1 MNKYHPKFRHIIV
14 MILLIGSFGFLFSK
28 LIYMETVLHKK
39 LKQEGDN
46 RSDRRIK
53 IKSYRGIILDRNG
66 DPLAISTPV
75 DTIWV
80 DPFYIKSSA
89 PKLHKIMKILDL
101 PKASQEK
108 IERQVKNREGRSGF
122 VYIKRK
128 VQPYLSHKIDCMGIA
143 GVHVVRAFK
152 RYYPLAE
159 VSSQIVG
166 FTNVDGKGQEGLE
179 LQFNKFL
186 TGQDGYFEYKKDL
199 HGGVASKA
207 EDKFVEPKNGRN
219 LQLSID
225 SRLQY
230 IAYKYLKEGVIH
242 SNSDAG
248 SVIIE
253 DVHTGEILAMANYPA
268 YNPNSMA
275 DAFPENRRNRSVT
288 DVFEL
293 GSVIKTF
300 SAATA
305 LTYGDGYT
313 PEEPIINTHPGHYRI
328 GKNTVRDFI
337 DYGEINLRHILM
349 KSSNI
354 GISRMILGL
363 EDPNI
368 LESSLRNFG
377 FGSKTGIELP
387 GERDGFVPIR
397 DKWGDFQLA
406 TLSFGYGMNATD
418 MQLVA
423 GVSAIA
429 NDGKYIKPTILK
441 RRVGENFDARPIV
454 TEKVSKE
461 MVSMMQSVVED
472 LGGTGFKAV
481 IPLYHV
487 AGKTGTAR
495 KLYGGTYGANYLA
508 SFIGITPA
516 SNPNIAI
523 AVTIDNPKGD
533 SYGGGAVAAPIFA
546 NVAKNALQVMGVKP
560 DKM

>member
-1 MNKYHPKFRHIIV
+1 MSNYHPNFRHVIV
-14 MILLIGSFGFLFSK
+14 VILLIISFGVLFSK
-28 LIYMETVLHKK
+28 LIYMETVQHKK
-39 LKQEGDN
+39 LKQEGDD
-46 RSDRRIK
+46 RSDRSIK

-66 DPLAISTPV
+66 NPLAISTPV

-80 DPFYIKSSA
+80 DPFYIKASS
-89 PKLHKIMKILDL
+89 PKLYKIMEMLNL
-101 PKASQEK
+101 PEKAQEK
-108 IERQVKNREGRSGF
+108 VERQVETREGRSGF

-128 VQPYLSHKIDCMGIA
+128 VQPYLSQKIDFMKVP
-143 GVHVVRAFK
+143 GVHVVREFK

-159 VSSQIVG
+159 VVSHIVG

-179 LQFNKFL
+179 LEFNKFL

-199 HGGVASKA
+199 HGGVASKD
-207 EDKFVEPKNGRN
+207 EDKFVEPKNGIN

-230 IAYKYLKEGVIH
+230 IAYKYLKEGVIN

-253 DVHTGEILAMANYPA
+253 NIHTGEVLAMANYPS

-275 DAFPENRRNRSVT
+275 DAFPGNRRNRAVT

-293 GSVIKTF
+293 GSVMKTF

-305 LTYGDGYT
+305 LTYGHNYT
-313 PEEPIINTHPGHYRI
+313 PEEPIIDTHPGHYRI
-328 GKNTVRDFI
+328 GKNTVRDFR
-337 DYGEINLRHILM
+337 DYGEIDLRHILM
-349 KSSNI
+349 KSSNV

-363 EDPNI
+363 EDPTI

-377 FGSKTGIELP
+377 FGHKTGIELP
-387 GERDGFVPIR
+387 GEREGYVPIK

-418 MQLVA
+418 MQLVSA
-423 GVSAIA
+423 VSTIA

-441 RRVGENFDARPIV
+441 RRVGEEVDTSPV
-454 TEKVSKE
+454 VSEKVSKE
-461 MVSMMQSVVED
+461 MISMMQSVVEGV
-472 LGGTGFKAV
+472 GGTGSKGI

-495 KLYGGTYGANYLA
+495 KLSGGTYGANYLA

-516 SNPNIAI
+516 SNPDIAI

-533 SYGGGAVAAPIFA
+533 RYGGGSVAAPIFA
-546 NVAKNALQVMGVKP
+546 NVAENVLQIMGVKP

>member
-1 MNKYHPKFRHIIV
+1 MSSFHPKFRHFIV
-14 MILLIGSFGFLFSK
+14 VILLMVSFGVLFSK
-28 LIYMETVLHKK
+28 LVYMETVQHKK

-46 RSDRRIK
+46 RSDRSIK

-80 DPFYIKSSA
+80 DPFYIKASS
-89 PKLHKIMKILDL
+89 PKLHKIMKMLDL
-101 PKASQEK
+101 PKGMQEK
-108 IERQVKNREGRSGF
+108 IEGQVKKREGRSGF

-128 VQPYLSHKIDCMGIA
+128 IQPYLSQKIDFMDVS
-143 GVHVVRAFK
+143 GVHVVREFK

-159 VSSQIVG
+159 VASHIVG

-186 TGQDGYFEYKKDL
+186 TGQNGYFEYKKDL
-199 HGGVASKA
+199 HGGVASKV
-207 EDKFVEPKNGRN
+207 EDKFVAPKNGRN

-230 IAYKYLKEGVIH
+230 IAYKYLKEAVIN
-242 SNSDAG
+242 SNSAAG

-253 DVHTGEILAMANYPA
+253 NIHTGEILAMANYPS

-275 DAFPENRRNRSVT
+275 DAFPENRRNRAVT

-293 GSVIKTF
+293 GSVMKVF

-305 LTYGDGYT
+305 LTYGDDYT
-313 PEEPIINTHPGHYRI
+313 PEEPIIDTHPGYYSI
-328 GKNTVRDFI
+328 GKDTVRDFR
-337 DYGEINLRHILM
+337 DYGEIDLRHILM
-349 KSSNI
+349 KSSNV

-363 EDPNI
+363 EDPTI

-377 FGSKTGIELP
+377 FGDKTGIELP
-387 GERDGFVPIR
+387 GEREGFVPVKDR
-397 DKWGDFQLA
+397 WGDLQLA
-406 TLSFGYGMNATD
+406 TLSFGYSMNATD
-418 MQLVA
+418 MQLVS
-423 GVSAIA
+423 GVSTIA
-429 NDGKYIKPTILK
+429 NDGKFIKPTILK
-441 RRVGENFDARPIV
+441 RRDGEVLDMRPIV

-461 MVSMMQSVVED
+461 MISMMQSVVED
-472 LGGTGFKAV
+472 IGGTGSKGI

-487 AGKTGTAR
+487 AGKTGTSR
-495 KLYGGTYGANYLA
+495 KLSDGTYGANYLA

-516 SNPNIAI
+516 SSPEIAI

-546 NVAKNALQVMGVKP
+546 DVAKNALQVMGVKP

>member
-1 MNKYHPKFRHIIV
+1 MSSYSPKFRHLIVIIMLV
-14 MILLIGSFGFLFSK
+14 ISFAVLFSK
-28 LIYMETVLHKK
+28 LVYMETGQHQK

-46 RSDRRIK
+46 RSDRSVV

-80 DPFYIKSSA
+80 DPFYIKASS
-89 PKLHKIMKILDL
+89 PKLAKIMQTLDL
-101 PKASQEK
+101 AKSTQEK
-108 IERQVKNREGRSGF
+108 IKRQVKKREGRSGF
-122 VYIKRK
+122 VYLKRK
-128 VQPYLSHKIDCMGIA
+128 VQPYVAQEIYLMHIPGI
-143 GVHVVRAFK
+143 HIEREFK
-152 RYYPLAE
+152 RYYPLAQ
-159 VSSQIVG
+159 VASHIVG

-179 LQFNKFL
+179 LEFNKFL
-186 TGQDGYFEYKKDL
+186 TGTDGYFEYKKDL

-207 EDKFVEPKNGRN
+207 QDKFIAPKNGQN

-230 IAYKYLKEGVIH
+230 VAYKYLKEGVIS

-248 SVIIE
+248 SVIVENIR
-253 DVHTGEILAMANYPA
+253 TGEILAMANYPS

-275 DAFPENRRNRSVT
+275 DAFPENRRNRAVT

-293 GSVIKTF
+293 GSVMKTF

-305 LTYGDGYT
+305 LTYGDDYT

-328 GKNTVRDFI
+328 GKNTVRDFR
-337 DYGEINLRHILM
+337 DYGELDLRHILM
-349 KSSNI
+349 KSSNV

-363 EDPNI
+363 TDPTI
-368 LESSLRNFG
+368 LESSLRKFG
-377 FGSKTGIELP
+377 FGDKTGIQLP
-387 GERDGFVPIR
+387 GEREGFVPVK

-423 GVSAIA
+423 GASAIA
-429 NDGKYIKPTILK
+429 NDGNYIKPTILK
-441 RRVGENFDARPIV
+441 RRVGEEVDSRPIV
-454 TEKVSKE
+454 TKKVSKE
-461 MVSMMQSVVED
+461 MLSMMQSVVEGS
-472 LGGTGFKAV
+472 GGTGSKGI

-495 KLYGGTYGANYLA
+495 KLSGGTYGANYLA
-508 SFIGITPA
+508 SFIGISPA
-516 SNPNIAI
+516 SDPEIAV

-533 SYGGGAVAAPIFA
+533 SYGGGSVAAPVFA
-546 NVAKNALQVMGVKP
+546 KVALNSLQILGVKP
-560 DKM
+560 DKL

>member
-1 MNKYHPKFRHIIV
+1 MSNYHPKFRHFIV
-14 MILLIGSFGFLFSK
+14 VILLIGSFGVLFSK
-28 LIYMETVLHKK
+28 LIMMETIQHYK

-46 RSDRRIK
+46 RSDRSIK

-80 DPFYIKSSA
+80 DPFYIKASS
-89 PKLHKIMKILDL
+89 PKLAKIMQVLDL
-101 PKASQEK
+101 SKETKEK
-108 IERQVKNREGRSGF
+108 IKRQVKKREGRSGF
-122 VYIKRK
+122 VYLKRK
-128 VQPYLSHKIDCMGIA
+128 VQPYLSQKIDFMGVA
-143 GVHVVRAFK
+143 GVHVVREFK
-152 RYYPLAE
+152 RYYPLAA
-159 VSSQIVG
+159 VASHIVG

-199 HGGVASKA
+199 HGGVASKT

-230 IAYKYLKEGVIH
+230 IAYKYLKEGVIN

-253 DVHTGEILAMANYPA
+253 DVHTGEILAMANYPS

-275 DAFPENRRNRSVT
+275 DAFPENRRNRAVT

-293 GSVIKTF
+293 GSVMKTF

-305 LTYGDGYT
+305 LTYGDDYT

-328 GKNTVRDFI
+328 GKNTVRDFR
-337 DYGEINLRHILM
+337 DYGEIDLRHILM
-349 KSSNI
+349 KSSNV
-354 GISRMILGL
+354 GISRIILGL
-363 EDPNI
+363 EDPTI

-377 FGSKTGIELP
+377 FGDKTGIELP
-387 GERDGFVPIR
+387 GERDGFVPIK

-418 MQLVA
+418 MQLVS
-423 GVSAIA
+423 GVSTIA

-441 RRVGENFDARPIV
+441 RRVGEDLDARPVV

-461 MVSMMQSVVED
+461 MISMMQSVVED
-472 LGGTGFKAV
+472 MGGTGSKGI

-495 KLYGGTYGANYLA
+495 KLSGGTYGANYLA

-516 SNPNIAI
+516 TNPNIAI

-546 NVAKNALQVMGVKP
+546 DVAKNSLQIMGVKP
-560 DKM
+560 DKL